1 MRRLPVTRA
10 IGLAVVAGSIAI
22 AAAQGQPLAPEAG
35 APALRLTPAQK
46 VTIYQSVVTPDQRNN
61 PAPPG
66 FRAAVGMHVPDTIRL
81 EPVSNTLATVIPEVK
96 GYAVAMVEK
105 QVVVVDPTSKTIVA
119 VVMPQ
124 E

>member
-10 IGLAVVAGSIAI
+10 IGLAMVAGSIAI

-35 APALRLTPAQK
+35 APSLRLTPAQK
-46 VTIYQSVVTPDQRNN
+46 VTIYLSVVTPDQRNN

-96 GYAVAMVEK
+96 GHEVAMVEK
-105 QVVVVDPTSKTIVA
+105 QVVVVDPKSKTIVA